1 MYNAPLLQNAFL
13 KNRHSFSKLFRSY
26 DVTMT
31 ANGDP
36 IKLVARYPYKRLT
49 TLDWETIRLY
59 YQLGYSVRSIG
70 RCYGYNESNIRVKA
84 KKENWEFGS
93 LDKLIKTL
101 ANAISQLDI
110 EIALMTE
117 LEKTLILKEV
127 NCHMLATNPTNPL
140 ILLYLT
146 NMDDVRLCNL
156 RTIPKRFMPTQLEIS
171 NKQKLLKRKYN
182 SRTQQSQGSVA

>member
-1 MYNAPLLQNAFL
+1 MNQTLE
-13 KNRHSFSKLFRSY
+13 SKL
-26 DVTMT
+26 
-31 ANGDP
+31 
-36 IKLVARYPYKRLT
+36 
-49 TLDWETIRLY
+49 
-59 YQLGYSVRSIG
+59 
-70 RCYGYNESNIRVKA
+70 
-84 KKENWEFGS
+84 KKKIGS
-93 LDKLIKTL
+93 LGKLIKTL

-146 NMDDVRLCNL
+146 NMDDVRRCNL

-182 SRTQQSQGSVA
+182 SRTQQSQDSVA